1 MLFLFRTK
9 YDGNQRQ
16 PRFWSGED
24 RGEIPF
30 ENNEIIILEA
40 HQSLWKWFLGEQK
53 RPGTFYTCSVL
64 KWESLGQSG
73 SEAPADNGR
82 LSAPIPP
89 PQHPGHSG
97 GQAPS
102 WLLEGS
108 DVHPGYDGNGGPS
121 PLKVPLFSIYIFC
134 QLSQS
139 ILKKF
144 CNGLV
149 CFELEN
155 YLATRLSNC
164 GWLNVWFGFTFLVSL
179 GSFLHFFPIHE
190 FLLLQDS
197 QPIANFISHSIIFVF
212 PSFD

>member
-1 MLFLFRTK
+1 MKMVSWRTK
-9 YDGNQRQ
+9 TTRYILYLFSFKMGKFRAVRIWSSSWQWTTFRPNSAPAA
-16 PRFWSGED
+16 PR
-24 RGEIPF
+24 
-30 ENNEIIILEA
+30 
-40 HQSLWKWFLGEQK
+40 SLRRTSSFVTTWGLRCTPGLWWKW
-53 RPGTFYTCSVL
+53 RPFAFEGTLVFNLYL
-64 KWESLGQSG
+64 
-73 SEAPADNGR
+73 
-82 LSAPIPP
+82 LSI
-89 PQHPGHSG
+89 
-97 GQAPS
+97 
-102 WLLEGS
+102 
-108 DVHPGYDGNGGPS
+108 
-121 PLKVPLFSIYIFC
+121 
-134 QLSQS
+134 SQS

-179 GSFLHFFPIHE
+179 GSFLHFFSIHE